1 MKRTLTWIG
10 ITVVAA
16 GVTLGLGRTIWP
28 DPAGGLQPPGDVLPF
43 FIVLAVAESILFG
56 LGIAFLLFGFDIVG
70 RSRQPLWL
78 TYAAYAAI
86 TWLLV
91 SWWPHD
97 NLHRVTLAGNWNGL
111 LGIEYGFH
119 LTLMASAVVLA
130 LFFFRVLRATQ
141 APAALH

>member
-10 ITVVAA
+10 VTVAA
-16 GVTLGLGRTIWP
+16 ALVSLGLGRTIWP
-28 DPAGGLQPPGDVLPF
+28 APAGGLQPPASLLPF
-43 FIVLAVAESILFG
+43 FVVLSLAESILFG
-56 LGIAFLLFGFDIVG
+56 LGIAFIVFGFGMVA

-78 TYAAYAAI
+78 TYAAYGAI
-86 TWLLV
+86 AWLLV

-130 LFFFRVLRATQ
+130 VFFFRVLRGADV
-141 APAALH
+141 PA